1 MAQVISF
8 EDFTPIPRYD
18 ATPWTDARIEESDT
32 STLSDTTVWTELET
46 IPLSPVDADP
56 SDPASR
62 DFTTE
67 LASDDLELWYRI
79 IFVDGNGDES
89 IPTAPIQNTDP
100 DETTAYASVDE
111 LFRILKIGSPTDA
124 QVDAAERVLIAAAGE
139 INSYIDL
146 ADDADALTGWQIM
159 LATQVNLE
167 RAAELWKLQEIQFGI
182 VELAGDFGA
191 TRIARDTFLKHAITL
206 GPLKGQQGFA

>member
-89 IPTAPIQNTDP
+89 VPTAPIQNTDP
-100 DETTAYASVDE
+100 DETTSYASVSE
-111 LFRILKIGSPTDA
+111 LFRILKIGSPTDE
-124 QVDAAERVLIAAAGE
+124 QTDAAERVLVSAAGE
-139 INSYIDL
+139 INNEIDL
-146 ADDADALTGWQIM
+146 AEGVALSGWQIA

-182 VELAGDFGA
+182 MELAGDFGA
-191 TRIARDTFLKHAITL
+191 TRIARDTWAKHAITL
-206 GPLKGQQGFA
+206 GPLKGQWGFA